1 MFYFSDE
8 SVPRVFI
15 NRIFTPKNWNLY
27 AIIDIET
34 TGQASTT
41 GKITEIAIF
50 VHNGFEIT
58 ESFTSLINPEC
69 YIPGFI
75 TNLTGIDN
83 EMVKTAPKFYEVARK
98 IVEITQDMVFVA
110 HNVSFDYKFIQ
121 EEFNRLGYDYQR
133 KTMCTVRMGR
143 KYLPGFKSYSL
154 GILCNELGISINGRH
169 RASGDA
175 LATVKLFEMIL
186 ARKAQ
191 KESKQSS
198 TQLRLF

>member
-1 MFYFSDE
+1 
-8 SVPRVFI
+8 
-15 NRIFTPKNWNLY
+15 LY

-34 TGQASTT
+34 TGQASAI

-58 ESFTSLINPEC
+58 DSFSSLINPEC
-69 YIPGFI
+69 FIPGFI

-83 EMVKTAPKFYEVARK
+83 EMVKKAPKFYEVARK
-98 IVEITQDMVFVA
+98 IVEITQDKVFVA

-121 EEFNRLGYDYQR
+121 EEFKRLGYDYQR

-143 KYLPGFKSYSL
+143 KFLPGHRSYSL
-154 GILCNELGISINGRH
+154 GRICSELGISINGRH
-169 RASGDA
+169 RAAGDA

-191 KESKQSS
+191 KEAKQPT